1 MSQDEKLVVD
11 EMLTRPSAVSPTLFV
26 GLGGCGCQMVTR
38 VAHHLRQRTDFAERY
53 EDLVKFAL
61 VDTNI
66 NDLEN
71 YRELADESFLIS
83 DFEKESYAN
92 LASGKLFLEADEYF
106 TQWVPQ
112 DYRFR
117 AGDTAGA
124 GQIRIESR
132 LGSYYQ
138 QKHGNLV
145 PRFRRLLEELKSHE
159 HGHRRLDSAEI
170 RIVMCYSVAGGT
182 GSGSFLP
189 LAYTLRDQASA
200 LGNPNMIGVCVLPA
214 VFEDLTGANKDGTF
228 ANSYAALKE
237 VEHLMKLG
245 SPESAFFP
253 TDGIEFHYDPSDESK
268 TTVNQRPFDF
278 MYLIDKPERFTV
290 SNPVD
295 AAADGLYLQLFG
307 PLFSEQAGDYDNY
320 TQHQRFLVPHDFEAK
335 GIVGFTSFY
344 GSYGAAVLLVPT
356 EGLVD
361 YCSRAASLEV
371 MRQSFLGAIPGDP
384 VYSSLRRHSDP
395 FYEVTERDDDEEARP
410 IHLSDF
416 SSREEGIQ
424 DRLRDRLF
432 QKRVRLLS
440 RCEFD
445 EGEPGRFMSIFRHGH
460 RLGEYPIENAGVRF
474 DKDRISDDQ
483 EQLADRGMNFSLG
496 AVLLSAL
503 CGRRPGQKPGLLMAA
518 DRVVQTESERIESQ
532 AVPDGRD
539 TVRDWIGRATRW
551 FDRLKRRGIRLL
563 DEGYSQQGTT
573 FPGME
578 DLLDLRFLSDDSQQV
593 SLAAKRYAILNLR
606 DELRSAN
613 ESVPRSSPFEIDDMD
628 DDDRVR
634 ERDAPELIRRLLDQA
649 IDRARVEIQREFIER
664 RGELRDSLGETARI
678 MRTLDENFDQ
688 FARDQQR
695 RLERLRRQGDDSANK
710 YVLDAE
716 ALRIENGRRMWDYF
730 YHDRIASLDELSMSN
745 PAIQSKLSG
754 TVRTLSLRGGGST
767 TATLTELYDSLRE
780 YSTRFL
786 NIRLGG
792 DPRAQETA
800 RRNGL
805 TLADALEMEVVYRA
819 LFMSNLEDV
828 QNGGDDAIR
837 EILAI
842 YNARPE
848 EEKLDLTEPIHQ
860 DYLRDKFQRVVD
872 ERAELLVS
880 YDESRDQH
888 GGVRPC
894 EVFLAAIDAS
904 FRDTTVET
912 ALEGASLSGLKWV
925 KEGWNDPQKIVFYRA
940 VLNVPL
946 YVFGR
951 MEEMKDYYYRFKN
964 MSQRSKVL
972 HIDQN
977 WEESLPDLDP
987 DDAQE
992 QHRRETMR
1000 AHIVNFAAL
1009 WTIKAQN
1016 DRGFI
1021 VLRDGQYLLRDPN
1034 APGVLDA
1041 AGLGADT
1048 GDDNHLTALGSSLA
1062 EAIEELPK
1070 VLDEERVKYRPY
1082 HQLLSAVREGMA
1094 PSVLDRV
1101 VRLPFQWRRNRDELR
1116 TQYGSSPTP
1125 VQELKLRDFTEGFRR
1140 LCEALEGL
1148 LNRLR
1153 NIETER
1159 LTLGGDSSKNAA
1171 GLDPEQATRNLR
1183 QSVEI
1188 LRRFE
1193 ESWRA
1198 LEDPESSTSVPPS
1211 FRSLFRPLEE
1221 SELQATLDELRH
1233 GAVNQSSRTTSRT
1246 TTAATTATDDETSS

>member
-26 GLGGCGCQMVTR
+26 GLGGCGCQMVAR
-38 VAHHLRQRTDFAERY
+38 VARHLQKRPDYGERY

-83 DFEKESYAN
+83 DFEKEAYAN
-92 LASGKLFLEADEYF
+92 LASGKLFLEADDYF

-132 LGSYYQ
+132 LGSFYQ
-138 QKHGNLV
+138 QKHGNMV
-145 PRFRRLLEELKSHE
+145 PRLRRLLEELKNHE
-159 HGHRRLDSAEI
+159 HGHRRLDSSEI

-189 LAYTLRDQASA
+189 MAYTLRDQASA
-200 LGNPNMIGVCVLPA
+200 LGNPTMIGVCVLPA
-214 VFEDLTGANKDGTF
+214 VFEDRTGANKDGTF

-253 TDGIEFHYDPSDESK
+253 EDGVEFHYDPSDESK
-268 TTVNQRPFDF
+268 KRVKQRPFDF

-290 SNPVD
+290 SSPVD
-295 AAADGLYLQLFG
+295 AAADGLYLQLFS
-307 PLFSEQAGDYDNY
+307 PLFAEQAGDYDNY
-320 TQHQRFLVPHDFEAK
+320 TQHQRFLVPHDFESK

-344 GSYGAAVLLVPT
+344 GSYGTAVLIVPT

-361 YCSRAASLEV
+361 YCARAASLEV

-384 VYSSLRRHSDP
+384 VYGQLRRHSQP
-395 FYEVTERDDDEEARP
+395 FYEVTERDDDEDARP
-410 IHLSDF
+410 VHLSEF
-416 SSREEGIQ
+416 NSKEEGVQ
-424 DRLRDRLF
+424 HRLRDRLF
-432 QKRVRLLS
+432 QKRVRLLA

-445 EGEPGRFMSIFRHGH
+445 ENQAGRFMSIFRHGH
-460 RLGEYPIENAGVRF
+460 RLGEFPATDGDARF
-474 DKDRISDDQ
+474 DKDRISRDQ

-496 AVLLSAL
+496 AILLNAL
-503 CGRRPGQKPGLLMAA
+503 CGQRPGQKPGLLQAA
-518 DRVVQTESERIESQ
+518 GNAVQQESERIENQ
-532 AVPDGRD
+532 TVIDGRD

-551 FDRLKRRGIRLL
+551 AEQLKRRGLRMLN
-563 DEGYSQQGTT
+563 EGYSRQGITY
-573 FPGME
+573 PGME
-578 DLLDLRFLSDDSQQV
+578 ELLDLKFLSDGSQQV
-593 SLAAKRYAILNLR
+593 SLAAQRYAILNLR
-606 DELRSAN
+606 DELRTQN
-613 ESVPRSSPFEIDDMD
+613 ESAPKPSSFDLDDMD

-634 ERDAPELIRRLLDQA
+634 EKHAPEVIRRLLDQA
-649 IDRARVEIQREFIER
+649 MERALAEIQRAFIEQR
-664 RGELRDSLGETARI
+664 ADLRDSLGETARI

-695 RLERLRRQGDDSANK
+695 RLERLREQGDDSANK

-716 ALRIENGRRMWDYF
+716 ALQIENGRRMWDFF
-730 YHDRIASLDELSMSN
+730 YHDRIAGLDELSMSN
-745 PAIQSKLSG
+745 PRIQSKLSG
-754 TVRTLSLRGGGST
+754 TVRSLSLRGGGST
-767 TATLTELYDSLRE
+767 TATLTELYDSLRD
-780 YSTRFL
+780 YSAEL
-786 NIRLGG
+786 LDIRLGG
-792 DPRAQETA
+792 DPRAQEDE

-819 LFMSNLEDV
+819 LYMSNLEDV
-828 QNGGDDAIR
+828 QDKGEESIR
-837 EILAI
+837 EILAS
-842 YNARPE
+842 YNARPDE
-848 EEKLDLTEPIHQ
+848 NKIDITEPIHQ

-880 YDESRDQH
+880 YEESRDQH

-894 EVFLAAIDAS
+894 HVFLAAIDETFKDS
-904 FRDTTVET
+904 TVET
-912 ALEGASLSGLKWV
+912 ALEGASLAGLKWV
-925 KEGWNDPQKIVFYRA
+925 KEGWHDPQKIVFYRA

-951 MEEMKDYYYRFKN
+951 MDEMKDYYYRFKN
-964 MSQRSKVL
+964 MSKRSKVL

-987 DDAQE
+987 DAAQE
-992 QHRRETMR
+992 KHRQATMR
-1000 AHIVNFAAL
+1000 DHIVNFAAL
-1009 WTIKAQN
+1009 WTIKAHGN
-1016 DRGFI
+1016 TGFI
-1021 VLRDGQYLLRDPN
+1021 VLRDGNYLLRDPN
-1034 APGVLDA
+1034 TSPALD
-1041 AGLGADT
+1041 LMTKD
-1048 GDDNHLTALGSSLA
+1048 GDDDAHLTPLGSSLA
-1062 EAIEELPK
+1062 EAIEELPR

-1082 HQLLSAVREGMA
+1082 HQLLTAVREGMA
-1094 PSVLDRV
+1094 PSVLNEV
-1101 VRLPFQWRRNRDELR
+1101 VRLPFTWRKNRDELR

-1125 VQELKLRDFTEGFRR
+1125 TQELKLRDFTEGFRR
-1140 LCEALEGL
+1140 LCEALGSL
-1148 LNRLR
+1148 LEKLR

-1171 GLDPEQATRNLR
+1171 GLDPEEATQNLR

-1188 LRRFE
+1188 LRRFQ

-1198 LEDPESSTSVPPS
+1198 LEDPESSTSVPPT
-1211 FRSLFRPLEE
+1211 FRDLFRPMEE
-1221 SELQATLDELRH
+1221 DELQSSLDALRH
-1233 GAVNQSSRTTSRT
+1233 GAVDKRDARAGTPA
-1246 TTAATTATDDETSS
+1246 AATADDADS